1 MSLLG
6 RRLGN
11 ETELVSSGLGSVLL
25 CRPVAIN
32 NIIMLSV
39 AAAWAAF
46 GHFISIVL
54 GHTDKKTVV

>member
-1 MSLLG
+1 MSLPG
-6 RRLGN
+6 HRLGN

-39 AAAWAAF
+39 AAAWAAC
-46 GHFISIVL
+46 GHFIPIVL